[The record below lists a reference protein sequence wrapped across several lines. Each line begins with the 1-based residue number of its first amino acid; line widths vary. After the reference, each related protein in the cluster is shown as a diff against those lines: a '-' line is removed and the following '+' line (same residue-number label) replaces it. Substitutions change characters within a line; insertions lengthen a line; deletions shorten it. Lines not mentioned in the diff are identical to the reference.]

1 MIFAE
6 LKNHFESVVGFDFEF
21 TQDINNKGETPT
33 PRCVVYKDF
42 KSQKVFKLVGN
53 DMRKIPFNPKKTLF
67 VCYNAVA
74 EASCLLAL
82 GIKLPKYWWDCYV
95 ENKKLYQ
102 GRIAAG
108 KGAFGLVRTA
118 KRYGLEC
125 ISEDL
130 KKWNIEQIL
139 SNNPDYTEQQLLDY
153 CTQDVLNLEEVFYS
167 QLKDIETTFRNK
179 GPIEVIQHALFHGR
193 SMAAVGQVE
202 FNGIPID
209 EKLFSEITTNF
220 PAVKEKMIAEINERI
235 DVYENG
241 SFSNKKFQILVS
253 RLGLIDI
260 WPRTPSGQLATT
272 EKVIYN
278 YAQQYDEIN
287 DLYFCKEFV
296 DSQKL
301 KGFIVGPDNRAR
313 CSLNMFGTKTGR
325 TNQST
330 ARYPFNTAKPMRN
343 IIRPDENCAFIYADY
358 KAQEVAIA
366 AYLSQDNGLIAAYE
380 YGDPYIYIAKL
391 AKAVPD
397 DATKDSHPKIRDQ
410 YKRTL
415 LANFYGQG
423 VKSLAAQLNIPIDAA
438 VELDVKVK
446 KLFPTYFEF
455 INGVVNKAMIRGY
468 MTTKFGWRLWVGTAE
483 KINPRSMGNFPIQ
496 AHGSEMLRHALLAL
510 LDKDFEVN
518 ALVHDGILVH
528 VPLRNLQDA
537 KTRIQKTME
546 DASRIVLGGKVCNVD
561 LKEIINNF
569 EQEEEEQ
576 LKFNRIIKIIKQTE
590 ISAAG

>member
-1 MIFAE
+1 M
-6 LKNHFESVVGFDFEF
+6 
-21 TQDINNKGETPT
+21 
-33 PRCVVYKDF
+33 
-42 KSQKVFKLVGN
+42 
-53 DMRKIPFNPKKTLF
+53 
-67 VCYNAVA
+67 
-74 EASCLLAL
+74 
-82 GIKLPKYWWDCYV
+82 
-95 ENKKLYQ
+95 
-102 GRIAAG
+102 
-108 KGAFGLVRTA
+108 
-118 KRYGLEC
+118 
-125 ISEDL
+125 
-130 KKWNIEQIL
+130 
-139 SNNPDYTEQQLLDY
+139 
-153 CTQDVLNLEEVFYS
+153 
-167 QLKDIETTFRNK
+167 
-179 GPIEVIQHALFHGR
+179 
-193 SMAAVGQVE
+193 
-202 FNGIPID
+202 
-209 EKLFSEITTNF
+209 
-220 PAVKEKMIAEINERI
+220 
-235 DVYENG
+235 
-241 SFSNKKFQILVS
+241 
-253 RLGLIDI
+253 
-260 WPRTPSGQLATT
+260 
-272 EKVIYN
+272 
-278 YAQQYDEIN
+278 
-287 DLYFCKEFV
+287 
-296 DSQKL
+296 
-301 KGFIVGPDNRAR
+301 
-313 CSLNMFGTKTGR
+313 
-325 TNQST
+325 
-330 ARYPFNTAKPMRN
+330 
-343 IIRPDENCAFIYADY
+343 
-358 KAQEVAIA
+358 
-366 AYLSQDNGLIAAYE
+366 AYE

-537 KTRIQKTME
+537 KTRIQKTMQ

-590 ISAAG
+590 ISATG